1 MYYVIIH
8 IFDEKYLE
16 DIVLS
21 LTSSSIHNA
30 LIMNGEVITSYLE
43 AGHISLFADMVM
55 GEGGRKYSKVI
66 AFMVEKDEQLI
77 ELRKWLKEAEIN
89 EEQMDMI
96 VIKGSKGF

>member
-43 AGHISLFADMVM
+43 AGHISLFTDMVM
-55 GEGGRKYSKVI
+55 GEGTRKYSKII
-66 AFMVEKDEQLI
+66 ACMVENEKSLN
-77 ELRKWLKEAEIN
+77 ELKKWLKEAEID
-89 EEQMDMI
+89 EECINMI
-96 VIKGSKGF
+96 VMKGEKGL